1 MNKELQDE
9 LLKLKETRDNALLN
23 FVETCLN
30 MEDLPRVSKYQI
42 DHMMKNHKFFAEESK
57 KEDITLGLPDNSSQ
71 AKDSDIQDIMKNHAE
86 FIRELNI
93 VDNLRRKIESLEI
106 KQIRY
111 RELAYYHS
119 ELCNKYLDLNS
130 KICKEIEELPSI
142 KVIC

>member
-1 MNKELQDE
+1 
-9 LLKLKETRDNALLN
+9 
-23 FVETCLN
+23 
-30 MEDLPRVSKYQI
+30 
-42 DHMMKNHKFFAEESK
+42 
-57 KEDITLGLPDNSSQ
+57 
-71 AKDSDIQDIMKNHAE
+71 MKNHAE